1 MNISAANRS
10 VLTSMHRVLEQLCD
24 GDWSA
29 VRVACVPNG
38 IEYRFLATVIESR
51 RPDVYG
57 FLAEFTDMPIPA
69 DDGPLNL
76 SEEQAVELGQL
87 DPAKVRAEA
96 ATSRPRRTPPRKSR
110 IDSEAALG

>member
-38 IEYRFLATVIESR
+38 IEYRFLACVAEGR

-57 FLAEFTDMPIPA
+57 FLAVHTDMPIPV
-69 DDGPLNL
+69 DGGPLNL
-76 SEEQAVELGQL
+76 SEEQAIELGQL
-87 DPAKVRAEA
+87 DPAKALAAAAAPRARRA
-96 ATSRPRRTPPRKSR
+96 ATRKSGGR
-110 IDSEAALG
+110 SEAALG

>member
-38 IEYRFLATVIESR
+38 IEYRFLATVVDTR
-51 RPDVYG
+51 RPNVYG
-57 FLAEFTDMPIPA
+57 FLAEYTDMPIPA
-69 DDGPLNL
+69 DGGPLNL

-87 DPAKVRAEA
+87 DPAKVRAA
-96 ATSRPRRTPPRKSR
+96 ASAPPARRAVSRKSR
-110 IDSEAALG
+110 AGSEAAVG